1 MATKE
6 KNFEESLLELEKI
19 VKDLESGNI
28 PLDDAITKFNE
39 AMMLAK
45 VCNDKLN
52 KAEESVNKILNKDGT
67 LENKLP
73 VMVIFL
79 LETIIM

>member
-6 KNFEESLLELEKI
+6 KELNFEESLLELEKI

-39 AMMLAK
+39 AMILAK
-45 VCNDKLN
+45 SCNEKLDKAN
-52 KAEESVNKILNKDGT
+52 ESVNKILNKDGT
-67 LENKLP
+67 LEDFK
-73 VMVIFL
+73 V
-79 LETIIM
+79 E